1 MNVINRKRKVAL
13 AGLGDIAHKVYLP
26 LLAHHEKVEVAG
38 VMSRSEATV
47 QRVTQTY
54 RFPQGTTDLE
64 ELLSWDLDA
73 VFVHSPTETHY
84 DMVKACLE
92 RGISVYVDKPLTT
105 DLAKSRELA
114 ALASKK
120 GLLLAVGFNRR
131 FAPLYVRAKAWVEET
146 GGFVQAAAAKHRTTL
161 QKGSSSDTIYDD
173 LIHMLDLLLWLGGSD
188 YELLHHHLSEDEQGR
203 LLHTSGE
210 LGLGRNV
217 TGRYSMIRQAG
228 ADMEKLELHGSGRSA
243 EIVNLERAVLCE
255 HGRPPETREFGSW
268 EPILHRRGF
277 SGAVD
282 HFLEHLASPE
292 DCTIRAER
300 VMRSHE
306 LASRLAEQQKGGT
319 DNG

>member
-1 MNVINRKRKVAL
+1 MNRKRRIAL

-54 RFPQGTTDLE
+54 RFPRGTTDLE
-64 ELLSWDLDA
+64 KLLSWDLDA

-84 DMVKACLE
+84 DVVRACLE
-92 RGISVYVDKPLTT
+92 HGVSVYVDKPLTT

-114 ALASKK
+114 SLASSK

-131 FAPLYVRAKAWVEET
+131 FAPLYMRAKAWVEET
-146 GGFVQAAAAKHRTTL
+146 GGFVQAAASKHRTTQ

-173 LIHMLDLLLWLGGSD
+173 LIHMLDLLLWLGGTD
-188 YELLHHHLSEDEQGR
+188 YDLLHHHLKGDEQGR

-210 LGLGRNV
+210 LGLGGDR
-217 TGRYSMIRQAG
+217 TARYSMIRQAG
-228 ADMEKLELHGSGRSA
+228 ADLEKLELHGSGRSA
-243 EIVNLERAVLCE
+243 EIVNLEHAVLCE
-255 HGRPPETREFGSW
+255 RGEPPETSGFGSW
-268 EPILHRRGF
+268 DTILQRRGF

-282 HFLEHLASPE
+282 HFLEHLSSPE

-300 VMRSHE
+300 VMTSHE
-306 LASRLAEQQKGGT
+306 LASSLAEQQKGGT